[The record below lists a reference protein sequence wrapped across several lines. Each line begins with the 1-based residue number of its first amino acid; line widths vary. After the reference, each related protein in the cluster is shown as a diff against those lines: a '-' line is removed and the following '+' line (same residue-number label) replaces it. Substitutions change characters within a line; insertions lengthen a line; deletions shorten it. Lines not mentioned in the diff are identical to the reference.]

1 MNKIENAVI
10 KYQIDFENK
19 KTDGGAVLEFRI
31 ITGRFFL
38 TRKEA
43 ERCLA
48 GVEKIASAPHIVLE
62 NDSTW
67 SVELYRTPDRKTA
80 ERGFRHY
87 RSLDLEVFIQT
98 M

>member
-1 MNKIENAVI
+1 MPASSSLSPLTCESG
-10 KYQIDFENK
+10 DK
-19 KTDGGAVLEFRI
+19 KPDGGAVLEFRI

-48 GVEKIASAPHIVLE
+48 VVGRRASAPHIVRE

-80 ERGFRHY
+80 ERGFKHY
-87 RSLDLEVFIQT
+87 RSLGLEVFIQA

>member
-1 MNKIENAVI
+1 M
-10 KYQIDFENK
+10 
-19 KTDGGAVLEFRI
+19 EFRI

-48 GVEKIASAPHIVLE
+48 VVGRRASAPHIVRE

-80 ERGFRHY
+80 ERGFKHY
-87 RSLDLEVFIQT
+87 RSLGLEVFIQA